1 MKINWKVR
9 IKNPVFWVTFIPSVC
24 TFVYMLLSCFDVVP
38 SVSEEAVVNALLTF
52 VTALENLGV
61 LVDPTTVGVSD
72 SERAMTYTK
81 PN

>member
-9 IKNPVFWVTFIPSVC
+9 MKNPVFWATFIPSVC
-24 TFVYMLLSCFDVVP
+24 TFVYMVMGCFDIVP
-38 SVSEEAVVNALLTF
+38 AISEDIVVNALLAM
-52 VTALENLGV
+52 VSALANLGV

>member
-9 IKNPVFWVTFIPSVC
+9 AKNPIFWATFIPSVC
-24 TFVYMLLSCFDVVP
+24 AFVYMLLSCFDVVP
-38 SVSEEAVVNALLTF
+38 SVSEEVVVNALLTF